1 MSVIA
6 EGMRVSS
13 LQFMSYFLFQFI
25 DFHIF
30 AKYWEIIYLIISS
43 KELICRIYKTPTQH
57 NTKKKKNA
65 E

>member
-1 MSVIA
+1 MMSVIA

-13 LQFMSYFLFQFI
+13 LQFMSYLLFQFI

-43 KELICRIYKTPTQH
+43 KELICRIHKRPTQLYS
-57 NTKKKKNA
+57 KKKKKC
-65 E
+65 